1 MTKRYASTLATWQ
14 PRALALLRIVAGYM
28 FLLHG
33 TGKLL
38 HLPLIDGYEVVQA
51 ISFDGLAG
59 MIELDCGLLVLIGWF
74 TRPAA
79 FVACGQMAV
88 AYFIAHASSA
98 TLLVPMQNG
107 GELAVLYC
115 FVFLFLA
122 VSGAGAWSIDTLRP
136 RRGRPAGEAK

>member
-33 TGKLL
+33 TGKLF
-38 HLPLIDGYEVVQA
+38 HLPLIDGYEGVQA

-59 MIELDCGLLVLIGWF
+59 MIEFDCGLLVLIGWF

-79 FVACGQMAV
+79 FVASGQMAV
-88 AYFIAHASSA
+88 A
-98 TLLVPMQNG
+98 
-107 GELAVLYC
+107 
-115 FVFLFLA
+115 
-122 VSGAGAWSIDTLRP
+122 
-136 RRGRPAGEAK
+136 